1 MTLTTFLVRRLL
13 LTVLILFGVSLITFA
28 LAYVIPGDPAREMA
42 GPRASLAV
50 VQQIRHDLGL
60 DEPVPVQYLNY
71 LGRLARGDFG
81 TSWMFSRPVGNAIV
95 ERLPAT
101 LQLALAATILEVLIG
116 LPVGLAAALHHGRW
130 QDRALMVPT
139 LLGVCAPSFWV
150 GLLLLYS
157 LAFQLS
163 IFPLGG
169 YGTPAHLVLPALTV
183 ALLGA
188 PWYARML
195 RSSILD
201 VLGMDYV
208 RTASA
213 KGLRRPTVVVRH
225 VLRNALAPIMTMAG
239 MDFGRRLGGLLV
251 VETVFGWPGIGTLLL
266 TAINELDVPVIMGA
280 VLVGAAFTVIINLVV
295 DLLYATLDPRVRF
308 A

>member
-1 MTLTTFLVRRLL
+1 MLEFLARRLL
-13 LTVLILFGVSLITFA
+13 LTVLVLFGVSLITFG
-28 LAYVIPGDPAREMA
+28 LVYMVPGDPAREMA
-42 GPRASLAV
+42 GPRASLEV
-50 VQQIRHDLGL
+50 VQQIRADFGL
-60 DEPVPVQYLNY
+60 NEPAPVQYIHY
-71 LGRLARGDFG
+71 MGRLVHGDLG
-81 TSWMFSRPVGNAIV
+81 TSWMFSRPVGQAIL

-101 LQLALAATILEVLIG
+101 LQLALAATVAEVLIG
-116 LPVGLAAALHHGRW
+116 LPIGLAAAMYRGRW
-130 QDRALMVPT
+130 QDRALMIPT
-139 LLGVCAPSFWV
+139 LLGVCAPSFWI

-157 LAFQLS
+157 LAFQLP
-163 IFPLGG
+163 ILPLGG

-183 ALLGA
+183 GLIGG

-195 RSSILD
+195 RSSVLD

-208 RTASA
+208 RTAHA
-213 KGLRRPTVVVRH
+213 KGLRGTVVISRH
-225 VLRNALAPIMTMAG
+225 VLRNALAPIVTMAG

-280 VLVGAAFTVIINLVV
+280 VLVGAAFTVLVNLIV
-295 DLLYATLDPRVRF
+295 DLLYATLDPRVRY

>member
-1 MTLTTFLVRRLL
+1 VSGFLVRRLL
-13 LTVLILFGVSLITFA
+13 LMVLILFGVSLITFS
-28 LAYVIPGDPAREMA
+28 LAYLIPGDPAREMA

-60 DEPVPVQYLNY
+60 DEPVPMQYLHY
-71 LGRLARGDFG
+71 LGRLAHGDLG
-81 TSWMFSRPVGNAIV
+81 TSWMFTRPVGRAIL

-101 LQLALAATILEVLIG
+101 LQLAVAATILELLIG
-116 LPVGLAAALHHGRW
+116 IPVGLGAALYHGRW
-130 QDRALMVPT
+130 QDRALMIPT

-157 LAFQLS
+157 LAFQLP

-183 ALLGA
+183 AFIGA

-195 RSSILD
+195 RSSMLD

-208 RTASA
+208 RTARA
-213 KGLRRPTVVVRH
+213 KGLRRPTVIRRH

-251 VETVFGWPGIGTLLL
+251 VETVFGWPGVGTLLL
-266 TAINELDVPVIMGA
+266 TAINELDVPVIMGT
-280 VLVGAAFTVIINLVV
+280 VLVAAAFTISVNLIV
-295 DLLYATLDPRVRF
+295 DLLYATLDPRVRY

>member
-1 MTLTTFLVRRLL
+1 VSGFLVRRVLL
-13 LTVLILFGVSLITFA
+13 MLLILFGVSLITFS
-28 LAYVIPGDPAREMA
+28 LAYLIPGDPAREMA

-60 DEPVPVQYLNY
+60 DEPVPLQYLQY
-71 LGRLARGDFG
+71 LGRLAHGDLG
-81 TSWMFSRPVGNAIV
+81 TSWMFTRPVGQAIM

-101 LQLALAATILEVLIG
+101 LLLAVAATVLELLIG
-116 LPVGLAAALHHGRW
+116 VPVGLGAALYRGRW
-130 QDRALMVPT
+130 QDRALMIPT

-157 LAFQLS
+157 LAFQLP

-183 ALLGA
+183 ALIGA

-195 RSSILD
+195 RSSMLD

-208 RTASA
+208 RTARA
-213 KGLRRPTVVVRH
+213 KGLRNLTVIGRH

-251 VETVFGWPGIGTLLL
+251 VETVFGWPGVGTLLL
-266 TAINELDVPVIMGA
+266 TAINELDVPVIMGT
-280 VLVGAAFTVIINLVV
+280 VLVAAAFTVSVNLIV
-295 DLLYATLDPRVRF
+295 DLLYATLDPRVRY

>member
-1 MTLTTFLVRRLL
+1 VGSFLVRRLL
-13 LTVLILFGVSLITFA
+13 LTVLILGGVSLITFA
-28 LAYVIPGDPAREMA
+28 LAYLIPGDPARELA

-50 VQQIRHDLGL
+50 VQQIRHDFGL
-60 DEPVPVQYLNY
+60 DEPAPIQYLHY
-71 LGRLARGDFG
+71 VGRLARGDLG
-81 TSWMFSRPVGNAIV
+81 TSWMFTRPVAQAIV

-101 LQLALAATILEVLIG
+101 LQLALAATVAELLIG
-116 LPVGLAAALHHGRW
+116 LPVGLAAALYHGHW
-130 QDRALMVPT
+130 QDRALMIPT
-139 LLGVCAPSFWV
+139 LLGVCAPSFWI

-157 LAFQLS
+157 LAFQLP

-169 YGTPAHLVLPALTV
+169 YGSPAHLVLPALTV
-183 ALLGA
+183 ALIGA

-195 RSSILD
+195 RSSVLD

-213 KGLRRPTVVVRH
+213 KGLRRPTVVGRH

-251 VETVFGWPGIGTLLL
+251 VETVFGWPGVGTLLL
-266 TAINELDVPVIMGA
+266 TAINELDVPVIMGT
-280 VLVGAAFTVIINLVV
+280 VLVGAAFTVSVNLIV
-295 DLLYATLDPRVRF
+295 DLLYATLDPRVRY

>member
-1 MTLTTFLVRRLL
+1 VSGFLVRRVLL
-13 LTVLILFGVSLITFA
+13 MLLILFGVSLITFS
-28 LAYVIPGDPAREMA
+28 LAYLIPGDPAREMA

-60 DEPVPVQYLNY
+60 DEPVPLQYLQY
-71 LGRLARGDFG
+71 LGRLAHGDLG
-81 TSWMFSRPVGNAIV
+81 TSWMFTRPVGQAIM

-101 LQLALAATILEVLIG
+101 LQLAVAATVLELLIG
-116 LPVGLAAALHHGRW
+116 VPVGMGAALYRGRW
-130 QDRALMVPT
+130 QDRALMIPT

-157 LAFQLS
+157 LAFQLP

-183 ALLGA
+183 ALIGA

-195 RSSILD
+195 RSSMLD

-208 RTASA
+208 RTARA
-213 KGLRRPTVVVRH
+213 KGLRNLTVIGRH

-251 VETVFGWPGIGTLLL
+251 VETVFGWPGVGTLLL
-266 TAINELDVPVIMGA
+266 TAINELDVPVIMGT
-280 VLVGAAFTVIINLVV
+280 VLVAAAFTVSVNLIV
-295 DLLYATLDPRVRF
+295 DLLYATLDPRVRY

>member
-1 MTLTTFLVRRLL
+1 VRRVLL
-13 LTVLILFGVSLITFA
+13 MLLILFGVSLITFS
-28 LAYVIPGDPAREMA
+28 LAYLIPGDPAREMA

-60 DEPVPVQYLNY
+60 DEPVPIQYLQY
-71 LGRLARGDFG
+71 LGRLAHGDLG
-81 TSWMFSRPVGNAIV
+81 TSWMFTRPVGQAIL

-101 LQLALAATILEVLIG
+101 LQLAVAATILELLIG
-116 LPVGLAAALHHGRW
+116 IPVGLGAALYHGRW

-157 LAFQLS
+157 LAFQLP

-183 ALLGA
+183 ALIGA

-195 RSSILD
+195 RSSVLD

-208 RTASA
+208 RTARA
-213 KGLRRPTVVVRH
+213 KGLRNATVIGRH
-225 VLRNALAPIMTMAG
+225 VFRNALAPIMTMAG

-251 VETVFGWPGIGTLLL
+251 VETVFGWPGVGTLLL
-266 TAINELDVPVIMGA
+266 TAINELDVPVIMGT
-280 VLVGAAFTVIINLVV
+280 VLVAAAFTISVNLIV
-295 DLLYATLDPRVRF
+295 DLLYATLDPRVRY

>member
-1 MTLTTFLVRRLL
+1 M
-13 LTVLILFGVSLITFA
+13 VLILFGVSLITFS
-28 LAYVIPGDPAREMA
+28 LAYLIPGDPAREMA

-60 DEPVPVQYLNY
+60 DEPVPMQYLQY
-71 LGRLARGDFG
+71 LGRLAHGDLG
-81 TSWMFSRPVGNAIV
+81 TSWMFTRPVGQAIL

-101 LQLALAATILEVLIG
+101 LQLAVAATILELLIG
-116 LPVGLAAALHHGRW
+116 IPVGLGAALYHGRW
-130 QDRALMVPT
+130 QDRALMIPT

-157 LAFQLS
+157 LAFQLP

-183 ALLGA
+183 ALIGA

-195 RSSILD
+195 RSSMLD
-201 VLGMDYV
+201 VLGMDYL
-208 RTASA
+208 RTARA
-213 KGLRRPTVVVRH
+213 KGLRRPTVIRRH

-251 VETVFGWPGIGTLLL
+251 VETVFGWPGVGTLLL
-266 TAINELDVPVIMGA
+266 TAINELDVPVIMGT
-280 VLVGAAFTVIINLVV
+280 VLVAAAFTISVNLIV
-295 DLLYATLDPRVRF
+295 DLLYATLDPRVRY

>member
-1 MTLTTFLVRRLL
+1 VAAFLVRRLL
-13 LTVLILFGVSLITFA
+13 LTILVLFGVSLITFT
-28 LAYVIPGDPAREMA
+28 LAYIIPGDPAREMA
-42 GPRASLAV
+42 GPRASLQV
-50 VQQIRHDLGL
+50 VQQIRGDLGL
-60 DEPVPVQYLNY
+60 DRPAPLQYLQY
-71 LGRLARGDFG
+71 IGRLAQGDLG
-81 TSWMFSRPVGNAIV
+81 TSWMFSRPVGQAIL

-101 LQLALAATILEVLIG
+101 LQLALAATVLELFLG
-116 LPVGLAAALHHGRW
+116 LPIGLAAALHHGRW
-130 QDRALMVPT
+130 QDRALMIPT

-157 LAFQLS
+157 LAFQLP

-169 YGTPAHLVLPALTV
+169 YGTPMHVVLPALTV
-183 ALLGA
+183 ALIGG

-195 RSSILD
+195 RSSVLD

-208 RTASA
+208 RTARA
-213 KGLRRPTVVVRH
+213 KGLRASAVIARH
-225 VLRNALAPIMTMAG
+225 VLRNSMAPILTMAG

-266 TAINELDVPVIMGA
+266 TAINELDVPVIMGT
-280 VLVGAAFTVIINLVV
+280 VLIGAAFTVSVNLLV
-295 DLLYATLDPRVRF
+295 DLLYATLDPRVRY

>member
-1 MTLTTFLVRRLL
+1 VSGFLVRRVLL
-13 LTVLILFGVSLITFA
+13 MLLILFGVSLITFS
-28 LAYVIPGDPAREMA
+28 LAYLIPGDPAREMA

-60 DEPVPVQYLNY
+60 DEPVPLQYLQY
-71 LGRLARGDFG
+71 LGRLAHGDLG
-81 TSWMFSRPVGNAIV
+81 TSWMFTRPVGQAIM

-101 LQLALAATILEVLIG
+101 LLLAVAATVLELLIG
-116 LPVGLAAALHHGRW
+116 VPVGMGAALYRGRW
-130 QDRALMVPT
+130 QDRALMIPT

-157 LAFQLS
+157 LAFQLP

-183 ALLGA
+183 ALIGA

-195 RSSILD
+195 RSSMLD

-208 RTASA
+208 RTARA
-213 KGLRRPTVVVRH
+213 KGLRNLTVIGRH

-251 VETVFGWPGIGTLLL
+251 VETVFGWPGVGTLLL
-266 TAINELDVPVIMGA
+266 TAINELDVPVIMGT
-280 VLVGAAFTVIINLVV
+280 VLVAAAFTVSVNLIV
-295 DLLYATLDPRVRF
+295 DLLYATLDPRVRY

>member
-1 MTLTTFLVRRLL
+1 VSGYLIRRLL
-13 LTVLILFGVSLITFA
+13 LMIVILFGVSLITFT
-28 LAYVIPGDPAREMA
+28 LAYLIPGDPAREMA
-42 GPRASLAV
+42 GPRASLEV
-50 VQQIRHDLGL
+50 VQQIRHDLGI
-60 DEPVPVQYLNY
+60 DEPVPMQYLHY
-71 LGRLARGDFG
+71 MGRLARGDLG
-81 TSWMFSRPVGNAIV
+81 TSWMFTRPVGQAIL

-101 LQLALAATILEVLIG
+101 LQLAFAATVLEVLIG
-116 LPVGLAAALHHGRW
+116 IPVGLLAALYHGRW
-130 QDRALMVPT
+130 QDRALMIPT

-150 GLLLLYS
+150 GLLLLYT

-183 ALLGA
+183 ALIGA

-195 RSSILD
+195 RSSVLD

-213 KGLRRPTVVVRH
+213 KGLRRSTVVGRH
-225 VLRNALAPIMTMAG
+225 VVRNALAPIMTMAG

-251 VETVFGWPGIGTLLL
+251 VETVFGWPGVGTLLL
-266 TAINELDVPVIMGA
+266 TAIRELDVPIIMGA
-280 VLVGAAFTVIINLVV
+280 VLVGAAFTVSVNLLV
-295 DLLYATLDPRVRF
+295 DLLYATLDPRVRY

>member
-1 MTLTTFLVRRLL
+1 MSAFLVRRLL
-13 LTVLILFGVSLITFA
+13 LMVLILFGVSLITFS
-28 LAYVIPGDPAREMA
+28 LAYLIPGDPAREMA

-60 DEPVPVQYLNY
+60 DEPVPMQYLQY
-71 LGRLARGDFG
+71 LGRLAHGDLG
-81 TSWMFSRPVGNAIV
+81 TSWMFTRPVGHA
-95 ERLPAT
+95 
-101 LQLALAATILEVLIG
+101 ILELLIG
-116 LPVGLAAALHHGRW
+116 IPVGLGAALYHGRW
-130 QDRALMVPT
+130 QDRALMIPT

-157 LAFQLS
+157 LAFQLP

-183 ALLGA
+183 AFIGA

-195 RSSILD
+195 RSSMLD

-208 RTASA
+208 RTARA
-213 KGLRRPTVVVRH
+213 KGLRRPTVIRRH

-251 VETVFGWPGIGTLLL
+251 VETVFGWPGVGTLLL
-266 TAINELDVPVIMGA
+266 TAINELDVPVIMGT
-280 VLVGAAFTVIINLVV
+280 VLVAAAFTISVNLIV
-295 DLLYATLDPRVRF
+295 DLLYATLDPRVRY

>member
-1 MTLTTFLVRRLL
+1 VSGYLIRRLL
-13 LTVLILFGVSLITFA
+13 LMILILFGVSLITFT
-28 LAYVIPGDPAREMA
+28 LAYLIPGDPAREMA
-42 GPRASLAV
+42 GPRASLEV
-50 VQQIRHDLGL
+50 VQQIRHDLGI
-60 DEPVPVQYLNY
+60 DEPVPMQYLHY
-71 LGRLARGDFG
+71 MGRLARGDLG
-81 TSWMFSRPVGNAIV
+81 TSWMFTRPVGQAIL

-101 LQLALAATILEVLIG
+101 LQLAFAATVLEVLIG
-116 LPVGLAAALHHGRW
+116 IPVGLLAALYHGRW
-130 QDRALMVPT
+130 QDRALMIPT

-150 GLLLLYS
+150 GLLLLYT

-183 ALLGA
+183 ALIGA

-195 RSSILD
+195 RSSVLD

-213 KGLRRPTVVVRH
+213 KGLRRSTVVGRH
-225 VLRNALAPIMTMAG
+225 VVRNALAPIMTMAG

-251 VETVFGWPGIGTLLL
+251 VETVFGWPGVGTLLL
-266 TAINELDVPVIMGA
+266 TAIRELDVPIIMGA
-280 VLVGAAFTVIINLVV
+280 VLVGAAFTVSVNLLV
-295 DLLYATLDPRVRF
+295 DLLYATLDPRVRY

>member
-1 MTLTTFLVRRLL
+1 VSGYLVRRLL
-13 LTVLILFGVSLITFA
+13 LMVLILFGVSLITFS
-28 LAYVIPGDPAREMA
+28 LAYLIPGDPAREMA

-50 VQQIRHDLGL
+50 IQQIRHDLGL
-60 DEPVPVQYLNY
+60 DEPVLIQYLQY
-71 LGRLARGDFG
+71 IGRLAHGDLG
-81 TSWMFSRPVGNAIV
+81 TSWMFTRPVAQAIL

-101 LQLALAATILEVLIG
+101 LQLAVAATIAELLIG
-116 LPVGLAAALHHGRW
+116 IPIGLGAALYHGRW
-130 QDRALMVPT
+130 QDRALMIPT

-157 LAFQLS
+157 LAFQLP

-183 ALLGA
+183 ALIGA

-195 RSSILD
+195 RSSVLD

-208 RTASA
+208 RTARA
-213 KGLRRPTVVVRH
+213 KGLRRPTVLGRH
-225 VLRNALAPIMTMAG
+225 VLRNALAPIVTMAG

-251 VETVFGWPGIGTLLL
+251 VETVFGWPGVGTLLL
-266 TAINELDVPVIMGA
+266 TAINELDVPVIMGT
-280 VLVGAAFTVIINLVV
+280 VLVGAAFTVSVNLIV
-295 DLLYATLDPRVRF
+295 DLLYATLDPRIRY

>member
-1 MTLTTFLVRRLL
+1 
-13 LTVLILFGVSLITFA
+13 
-28 LAYVIPGDPAREMA
+28 
-42 GPRASLAV
+42 
-50 VQQIRHDLGL
+50 
-60 DEPVPVQYLNY
+60 
-71 LGRLARGDFG
+71 
-81 TSWMFSRPVGNAIV
+81 MFTRPVGQAIL

-101 LQLALAATILEVLIG
+101 LQLAVAATVLELLIG
-116 LPVGLAAALHHGRW
+116 IPVGLFAALYHGRW
-130 QDRALMVPT
+130 QDRALMIPT

-183 ALLGA
+183 ALIGA

-195 RSSILD
+195 RSSMLD

-208 RTASA
+208 RTARA
-213 KGLRRPTVVVRH
+213 KGLRGQTVIGRH
-225 VLRNALAPIMTMAG
+225 VFRNALAPIMTMAG

-251 VETVFGWPGIGTLLL
+251 VETVFGWPGVGTLLL
-266 TAINELDVPVIMGA
+266 TAINELDVPVIMGT
-280 VLVGAAFTVIINLVV
+280 VLVAATFTVSVNLIV
-295 DLLYATLDPRVRF
+295 DLLYATLDPRVRY